1 MEEINFSEDYKREL
15 IDIIEGILSG
25 KPSLT
30 DRQASILFHWV
41 RNANSAM
48 YSWVPDKYKKALL
61 NYAGSNN

>member
-1 MEEINFSEDYKREL
+1 MEEVNFSEEYKREL

-41 RNANSAM
+41 RNVNAVM
-48 YSWVPDKYKKALL
+48 YSWVPEKYKKALL
-61 NYAGSNN
+61 NYTDDNN